1 MLKNLELTQE
11 MLDYI
16 TNNTNELHPIQKE
29 ILKYNK
35 TLGDLQRMQISETQA
50 NFLQLIIKITNAKNC
65 LEIGTFTGFSA
76 LTMALALPD
85 DGLVTTLDKD
95 QKIINTAINFFKKGN
110 LDKKILPIVAP
121 ALDTLKKMVKDN
133 KIFDLIFI
141 DADKGNYINYFNTSL
156 HLIKSGSIVIVDNV
170 LWHGDAYNKNKNDK
184 QTNTIREFN
193 SYVKNDKRVEKF
205 IIPLGDGLMVC
216 RKL

>member
-85 DGLVTTLDKD
+85 DGLVITLDKD

-121 ALDTLKKMVKDN
+121 ALDTLKKMIKDN

-141 DADKGNYINYFNTSL
+141 DADKGNYINYFNSSL
-156 HLIKSGSIVIVDNV
+156 DLIKSGSIVIVDNV

>member
-16 TNNTNELHPIQKE
+16 ANNTNELHPIQKE

-141 DADKGNYINYFNTSL
+141 DADKGNYINYFNSSL
-156 HLIKSGSIVIVDNV
+156 DLIKSGSIVIVDNV

>member
-1 MLKNLELTQE
+1 MLKNLELTRE

-35 TLGDLQRMQISETQA
+35 TLGDSQRMQISETQA
-50 NFLQLIIKITNAKNC
+50 NFLQLIIKITNVKNC
-65 LEIGTFTGFSA
+65 LEIGTFTGFST
-76 LTMALALPD
+76 LSMALALPD
-85 DGLVTTLDKD
+85 DGLVVTLDKD
-95 QKIINTAINFFKKGN
+95 KKIINTAINFFKKGN

-121 ALDTLKKMVKDN
+121 ALDTLKKMINDK

-141 DADKGNYINYFNTSL
+141 DADKGNYINYFNSSL
-156 HLIKSGSIVIVDNV
+156 DLIKSGSIVIVDNV
-170 LWHGDAYNKNKNDK
+170 LWHGDAYDNSKNDK

-193 SYVKNDKRVEKF
+193 SYVKDDKRVEKF

>member
-85 DGLVTTLDKD
+85 DGLVITLDKD

-141 DADKGNYINYFNTSL
+141 DADKGNYINYFNSSL

>member
-141 DADKGNYINYFNTSL
+141 DADKGNYINYFNSSL

>member
-16 TNNTNELHPIQKE
+16 ANNTNELHPIQKE

-121 ALDTLKKMVKDN
+121 ALDTLKKMIKDN

-141 DADKGNYINYFNTSL
+141 DADKGNYINYFNSSL
-156 HLIKSGSIVIVDNV
+156 DLIKSRSIVIVDNV
-170 LWHGDAYNKNKNDK
+170 LWHGKAYNKNKNDK

-193 SYVKNDKRVEKF
+193 SYIKNDKRVEKF

>member
-16 TNNTNELHPIQKE
+16 ANNTNELHPIQKE

-35 TLGDLQRMQISETQA
+35 TLGDLQKMQISETQA
-50 NFLQLIIKITNAKNC
+50 NFLQLIIKITNIKNC

-85 DGLVTTLDKD
+85 DGLVITLDKD

-121 ALDTLKKMVKDN
+121 ALDTLKKMIKDN

-141 DADKGNYINYFNTSL
+141 DADKGNYINYFNSSL
-156 HLIKSGSIVIVDNV
+156 DLIKSRSIVIVDNV
-170 LWHGDAYNKNKNDK
+170 LWHGKAYNKNKNDK

-193 SYVKNDKRVEKF
+193 SYIKNDKRVEKF

>member
-141 DADKGNYINYFNTSL
+141 DADKGNYINYFNSSL
-156 HLIKSGSIVIVDNV
+156 DLIKSRSIVIVDNV

-193 SYVKNDKRVEKF
+193 SYIKNDKRVEKF

>member
-16 TNNTNELHPIQKE
+16 RNNTNELHPIQKE

-50 NFLQLIIKITNAKNC
+50 NFLQLIIKIANVKNC
-65 LEIGTFTGFSA
+65 LEIGTFTGYSA

-85 DGLVTTLDKD
+85 DGLVITLDKD
-95 QKIINTAINFFKKGN
+95 KKIIDTATNFFKKGN
-110 LDKKILPIVAP
+110 IDKKILPIVAP
-121 ALDTLKKMVKDN
+121 ALDTLKKMVNDN

-141 DADKGNYINYFNTSL
+141 DADKGNYINYFNSSL
-156 HLIKSGSIVIVDNV
+156 ELIKSGSVVIVDNV

-193 SYVKNDKRVEKF
+193 SYVKSDRRVEKF

>member
-50 NFLQLIIKITNAKNC
+50 NFLQLIIKITNIKNC

-85 DGLVTTLDKD
+85 DGLVITLDKD

-141 DADKGNYINYFNTSL
+141 DADKGNYINYFNSSL
-156 HLIKSGSIVIVDNV
+156 DLIKSGSVVIIDNV

-193 SYVKNDKRVEKF
+193 SYVKGDRRVEKF

>member
-141 DADKGNYINYFNTSL
+141 DADKGNYINYFNSSL
-156 HLIKSGSIVIVDNV
+156 DLIKSGSIVIVDNV

>member
-16 TNNTNELHPIQKE
+16 TNNTNELHPVQKE

-35 TLGDLQRMQISETQA
+35 TLGGLQRMQISETQA
-50 NFLQLIIKITNAKNC
+50 NFLQLLIKITNVKNC

-76 LTMALALPD
+76 LSMALALPD
-85 DGLVTTLDKD
+85 DGQVITLDKD
-95 QKIINTAINFFKKGN
+95 EKIIDKAMNFFKKGK

-121 ALDTLKKMVKDN
+121 ALDTLKKMICDN
-133 KIFDLIFI
+133 KVFDLIFI
-141 DADKGNYINYFNTSL
+141 DADKGNYINYFNSSL
-156 HLIKSGSIVIVDNV
+156 DLIKSGSVVIIDNV
-170 LWHGDAYNKNKNDK
+170 LWRGDAYNKNKNDK

-193 SYVKNDKRVEKF
+193 SYVKGDRRVEKF

>member
-50 NFLQLIIKITNAKNC
+50 NFLQLIIKITNIKNC

-85 DGLVTTLDKD
+85 DGLVITLDKD

-141 DADKGNYINYFNTSL
+141 DADKGNYINYFNSSL
-156 HLIKSGSIVIVDNV
+156 DLIKSGSIVIVDNV
-170 LWHGDAYNKNKNDK
+170 LWHGDTYNKNKNDK

>member
-1 MLKNLELTQE
+1 MLKNLELTRE

-35 TLGDLQRMQISETQA
+35 TLGDSQRMQISETQA
-50 NFLQLIIKITNAKNC
+50 NFLQLIIKITNVKNC

-76 LTMALALPD
+76 LSMALALPD
-85 DGLVTTLDKD
+85 DGLIVTLDKD
-95 QKIINTAINFFKKGN
+95 RKITNAAINFFRKGK

-121 ALDTLKKMVKDN
+121 ALETLKKMINDK

-141 DADKGNYINYFNTSL
+141 DADKGNYINYFNSSL
-156 HLIKSGSIVIVDNV
+156 DLIKSGSIVIVDNV
-170 LWHGDAYNKNKNDK
+170 LWHGDAYDNNKNDK

-193 SYVKNDKRVEKF
+193 SYVKSDKRVEKF

>member
-141 DADKGNYINYFNTSL
+141 DADKGNYINYFNSSL
-156 HLIKSGSIVIVDNV
+156 DLIKSRSIVIVDNV
-170 LWHGDAYNKNKNDK
+170 LWHGKAYNKNKNDK